1 MINKRVVLI
10 NSFCDKQNK
19 IGVLEKNIKLI
30 KSKNL
35 DVILLSPISL
45 PQYIIDLCDVFIQ
58 TKENP
63 VTKWPGKTM
72 FDIWGYSMYGKKYEL
87 YLGKPDYGWASFYQI
102 KKLSQI
108 GLTYN
113 YDYFFHIIYDTI
125 IDDYLLNTFLTN
137 EKCILFPSNK
147 GFDVGGFFMGFDR
160 DSLIIFEKIITEDV
174 YYKNHDVAEKI
185 LSNMSK
191 ILPCKI
197 DTHTTE
203 DEIYYYKNVDLF
215 NYSNFDSFKFFIHKR
230 TLSDDT
236 VKIFFYDMYEDFDIC
251 VEVNELSINQ
261 KISNHFLLDLGVH
274 HDTVNNLS
282 ISFNNVNQNLI
293 SQYNNISHNKIN
305 ITENVNC
312 ENF

>member
-1 MINKRVVLI
+1 MNKRVVLI

-19 IGVLEKNIKLI
+19 IDVLEKNIKLI
-30 KSKNL
+30 KSNNL
-35 DVILLSPISL
+35 DVILLSPINL
-45 PQYIIDLCDVFIQ
+45 PEYIIDLCHVFIQ

-72 FDIWGYSMYGKKYEL
+72 FEIWGYSMYGKKYVL

-197 DTHTTE
+197 DTHTTK
-203 DEIYYYKNVDLF
+203 DEIYYYENVDLF
-215 NYSNFDSFKFFIHKR
+215 NYSNFNSFKFFIHKR

-236 VKIFFYDMYEDFDIC
+236 VKIFFYDMYEEFDIC

-261 KISNHFLLDLGVH
+261 KISNHFLMDLGIH
-274 HDTVNNLS
+274 HDNVNNLS

-293 SQYNNISHNKIN
+293 SQYKNISHNKIN

-312 ENF
+312 TNL